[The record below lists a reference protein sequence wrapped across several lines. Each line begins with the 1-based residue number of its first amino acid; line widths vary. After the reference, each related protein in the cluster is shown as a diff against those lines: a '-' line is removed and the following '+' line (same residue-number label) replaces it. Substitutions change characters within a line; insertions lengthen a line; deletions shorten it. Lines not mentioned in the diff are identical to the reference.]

1 MRIKSAVDNPL
12 SDVIMYLGEIKNVRQ
27 NVTTLELFCVIG
39 KAKLICHLESKT
51 VIPLKSVEHLAVS

>member
-27 NVTTLELFCVIG
+27 NVVTLELFCVTG
-39 KAKLICHLESKT
+39 KAKLICYLESKT
-51 VIPLKSVEHLAVS
+51 AVPLKSIEHWEVS